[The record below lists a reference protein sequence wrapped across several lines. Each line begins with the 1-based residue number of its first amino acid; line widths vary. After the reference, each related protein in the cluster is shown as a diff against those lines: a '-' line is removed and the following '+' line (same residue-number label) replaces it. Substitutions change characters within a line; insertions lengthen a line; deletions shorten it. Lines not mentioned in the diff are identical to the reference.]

1 MNQDQQV
8 TEDTF
13 EVGEPVE
20 KIGGDYTFIG
30 SVRSVFTKISGV
42 IRYVVEDDR
51 GVLHVYSRKNLRR
64 KMGATKHLY
73 KEVAV
78 FVVQLTG
85 DNAGFHCSIGEKNF
99 AADRP
104 LIGPFETEQAALDA
118 AIAEIDSISKELDAE
133 EAKFGFVS
141 EEDVGNTLASAIRD
155 SLGVLGNDLKN
166 GNQEKS
172 N

>member
-1 MNQDQQV
+1 MNQQQQT
-8 TEDTF
+8 TEDMLV
-13 EVGEPVE
+13 VGEEVE
-20 KIGGDYTFIG
+20 KIGGDYTFVG
-30 SVRSVFTKISGV
+30 KVRSVFTKNSGA
-42 IRYVVEDDR
+42 IRYVVEDNR
-51 GVLHVYSRKNLRR
+51 GVLHIYNRKNLRR
-64 KMGATKHLY
+64 KMGATRHIY

-78 FVVQLTG
+78 YVVQLTG
-85 DNAGFHCSIGEKNF
+85 DNSGFHCSIGEKNF
-99 AADRP
+99 AEDRP

-141 EEDVGNTLASAIRD
+141 EDDARKTLESSIRE

-166 GNQEKS
+166 GNQETS